1 MLSLEI
7 AVSLTVVLMAMI
19 NVRDTSMLSLEIAVS
34 LTVVFMAMINVNL
47 IITCEQESIFK
58 VA

>member
-1 MLSLEI
+1 
-7 AVSLTVVLMAMI
+7 MAMI